1 VWVAGFYGK
10 PRPLGRAARTR
21 PFFGSLFGFPAVYAH
36 PREVWGVGLRGQQAT
51 LSPLVQ
57 VDDPEWA
64 HSLDLRLAARSI
76 ALSAATIAARC
87 SSTGGS
93 SEETTWDR
101 PGEREAAHDYAPHE
115 PDLELVE
122 QLLRVR
128 PLSSRG
134 GPRDV
139 ALSASPLRN

>member
-76 ALSAATIAARC
+76 ALRAATNRGVLLLDRRFV
-87 SSTGGS
+87 GG
-93 SEETTWDR
+93 D
-101 PGEREAAHDYAPHE
+101 
-115 PDLELVE
+115 DLG
-122 QLLRVR
+122 
-128 PLSSRG
+128 S
-134 GPRDV
+134 PRR
-139 ALSASPLRN
+139 A